1 VSKACSRTAPQTGSR
16 RTAGVIGHLDR
27 ERIRLGVDFR
37 SRFIATRSE
46 NILAEFRW
54 GAAGLGFGTE
64 AHDQCRQRNLHP
76 LTHVFRG
83 GAARLATA
91 GGESECL

>member
-1 VSKACSRTAPQTGSR
+1 MSKACSRTAPQTGSR

-54 GAAGLGFGTE
+54 GRPALDSEPKRMINAGSGI
-64 AHDQCRQRNLHP
+64 CIR
-76 LTHVFRG
+76 
-83 GAARLATA
+83 
-91 GGESECL
+91 